1 MTTLSPQQGRGPLAK
16 RAWIKRATVAL
27 PLLCLLIFGTFIGV
41 RLAVNAAGAS
51 AATLAPIK
59 GQVPPLVKKSTV
71 LGQTDASQ
79 SLSLSVGLKLR
90 NADSLKAY
98 VDSSSRSKSI
108 NAHQHLTQAEIAAAY
123 APLASSQQSVID
135 YMQNYGFQVTSTSK
149 LHLVIDFQGTVSDA
163 ENAFHIQINN
173 YRSTKGLN
181 FYAPSSDPTVPAD
194 LAALIQ
200 NIAGLNNSVRYSHPP
215 ILAPKSPNP
224 KAAIANNSSCTAPGY
239 NFYTPQQIAT
249 AYNLTGLHNA
259 GFNGEGQTVAL
270 FELADYS
277 SGDISTF
284 TGCYGHSHAPI
295 NRIKVDG
302 GASAGTGGQDE
313 VELDM
318 EVILGAVP
326 NLAALDVYEAPNPT
340 GYFDLW
346 NQIVSDDSASI
357 ISTSWGYCEADL
369 PTADLQYENQ
379 NIFMVAAAQGQSVFA
394 ASGDSGT
401 NGCSPASTHTNTLA
415 VDDPAAQPYVTGVG
429 GTRLLL
435 NGDNTYQSEVLWNE
449 WFNAQGNGGATG
461 GGVSN
466 VWPMPSWQ
474 QGPGVISSSSQKA
487 PYCNQ
492 ATTGQYCREVPDVSL
507 NADPYTSYLFY
518 CGCVGGWWG
527 IGGTSVA
534 APMWAAF
541 MALTNEKTLHDG
553 GFNIGFLNPYIYQID
568 QNANGTS
575 YANDFHDI
583 LTGPTQD
590 EGNDDYSNDTLNGGS
605 GPYPATANYDMA
617 TGLGS
622 YNALNLANDL
632 EKLANSPDT
641 GKGTRGA
648 PAATTWYFAEGA
660 VGGSYK
666 EYITILNPAPIP
678 AQVNVEYFFQ
688 GHAPRTIPHTIPA
701 NVRFTI
707 TVNND
712 LGVANTGSLEVH
724 STSVTSVAANGNPA
738 VPIVVE
744 RPMYF
749 NVYGVASG
757 TDVTGVNTTRTS
769 FYFAASDSRQTT
781 SAKVHETIA
790 ILNPGNS
797 SANVTVNYY
806 SGGSLVKS
814 DRTVV
819 PAQQRGTITPSF
831 QGQAAMQ
838 VVSDQPIVV
847 ERTEYFS
854 GNVTNA
860 GGQTTGAATT
870 VGINSQGN
878 DWLFAEGYT
887 GTDFQENL
895 VLSNFA
901 SSGTATATIKLEY
914 TNGTVQT
921 ISNVAVAAQSELIF
935 DVNNANRHPNCGSN
949 GNPACTVSNSV
960 SIEVTSSAPIVA
972 ERIQYFHFSLNGSM
986 HPGMDDV
993 VGQAGPASQAIYSFA
1008 EGQTGTNFNDWLTLQ
1023 NPNGS
1028 AVMATITIFADNTI
1042 VQKEISLPA
1051 HSRTS
1056 ILLNDIVNPLVAAYP
1071 SSAGNT
1077 VSVDVQSFGGPVV
1090 AERPLYFV
1098 FSGTTGASDI
1108 IGYTGN

>member
-1 MTTLSPQQGRGPLAK
+1 
-16 RAWIKRATVAL
+16 
-27 PLLCLLIFGTFIGV
+27 
-41 RLAVNAAGAS
+41 
-51 AATLAPIK
+51 
-59 GQVPPLVKKSTV
+59 
-71 LGQTDASQ
+71 
-79 SLSLSVGLKLR
+79 
-90 NADSLKAY
+90 
-98 VDSSSRSKSI
+98 KSI

-135 YMQNYGFQVTSTSK
+135 YMQSYGFQVTSTSK
-149 LHLVIDFQGTVSDA
+149 LHLTIGFQGTVEDA
-163 ENAFHIQINN
+163 ENALHIQINN
-173 YRSTKGLN
+173 YRSSKGLN
-181 FYAPSSDPTVPAD
+181 FYAPASDPTVPVN

-200 NIAGLNNSVRYSHPP
+200 GIAGLDNSVHFTRP
-215 ILAPKSPNP
+215 IRRQPRSTANVATNSTSCPGPGNP
-224 KAAIANNSSCTAPGY
+224 TQGGAYIPS
-239 NFYTPQQIAT
+239 QLAT
-249 AYNLTGLHNA
+249 AYNLNGLYNA
-259 GFNGEGQTVAL
+259 GFRGEGQTVGLVEFDNYNASDVSNY
-270 FELADYS
+270 AH
-277 SGDISTF
+277 
-284 TGCYGHSHAPI
+284 CYGGSSVPI
-295 NRIKVDG
+295 HKVLVDG
-302 GASAGTGGQDE
+302 GNGGKNLAPGPGAIED
-313 VELDM
+313 ELDM
-318 EVILGAVP
+318 ELVLSAAP
-326 NLAALDVYEAPNPT
+326 HLAALNVYEAPNT
-340 GYFDLW
+340 DQGNLDMW
-346 NQIVSDDSASI
+346 SRI
-357 ISTSWGYCEADL
+357 ISNDTVPVVSTSWGQCETYATPAVL
-369 PTADLQYENQ
+369 TEEN
-379 NIFMVAAAQGQSVFA
+379 NLFTLAAAQGETIVA
-394 ASGDSGT
+394 AAADHGT
-401 NGCSPASTHTNTLA
+401 NDCAIDLHSTDPAPFIA
-415 VDDPAAQPYVTGVG
+415 VDDPASQPYVTGVG
-429 GTRLLL
+429 GTALSV
-435 NGDNTYQSEVLWNE
+435 NNDNTYNSETVWNE
-449 WFNAQGNGGATG
+449 GVTQDGSIVWAG
-461 GGVSN
+461 GGGISSQ
-466 VWPMPSWQ
+466 WTMPAWQ
-474 QGPGVISSSSQKA
+474 QGPGVNNSYSSGTPCKA
-487 PYCNQ
+487 
-492 ATTGQYCREVPDVSL
+492 ASGSCREVPDVSL
-507 NADPYTSYLFY
+507 DASSTTPYLVNCTVAAS
-518 CGCVGGWWG
+518 GCSGGSWWE
-527 IGGTSVA
+527 IGGTSAA

-541 MALTNEKTLHDG
+541 VALTNEKTLHDG
-553 GFNIGFLNPYIYQID
+553 SFNIGFLNPYLYQID

-575 YANDFHDI
+575 YSNDFHDI
-583 LTGPTQD
+583 TV
-590 EGNDDYSNDTLNGGS
+590 GNNDGLNDGGNT
-605 GPYPATANYDMA
+605 YPATANYDMA
-617 TGLGS
+617 SGLGS

-632 EKLANSPDT
+632 EKLANAQNGS
-641 GKGTRGA
+641 RGA

-688 GHAPRTIPHTIPA
+688 GQAPRTIPHTIPA